1 MTSFKDISGKILN
14 QNTNTK
20 SHHRLYFSGLTTEQY
35 RTFYAINF
43 NMILAERNE
52 SGILTIDEVNREVLN
67 QMYYYLIGDEEHF
80 TGELRKG
87 LYLYGNVG
95 WGKTVL
101 LEALCRVITDL
112 SDRHVSIMTARQIGE
127 QFKEKG
133 FYYFSK
139 RPLFVDDIVKECL
152 EREENKHHFIKL
164 IEERYKHGSWTFL
177 TSNYGTDTLL
187 KMYGKMTYD
196 RMVSM
201 FNFIEVK
208 GTSKRK

>member
-1 MTSFKDISGKILN
+1 MNSFKDISGNILYKN
-14 QNTNTK
+14 SITL
-20 SHHRLYFSGLTTEQY
+20 SHHRSYFPELTTEQY

-43 NMILAERNE
+43 NAILQERNE
-52 SGILTIDEVNREVLN
+52 TGILKIDDSNRELLN
-67 QMYYYLIGDEEHF
+67 QMYYYLIGDEERF
-80 TGELRKG
+80 KGEIRKG

-112 SDRHVSIMTARQIGE
+112 SGRNVVVVSARQIGE

-139 RPLFVDDIVKECL
+139 RRLFVDDIVKECL
-152 EREENKHHFIKL
+152 EKEEAKHNFIRL

-177 TSNYGTDTLL
+177 TSNYKMETLL
-187 KMYGKMTYD
+187 KMYGQMTYD

-201 FNFIEVK
+201 FNFIEVTGK
-208 GTSKRK
+208 SRRK